1 MTINQ
6 PAAYSYFFGPGYTQ
20 LMGTIED
27 AWEGNHRS
35 EDDVSLKI
43 EAIRKY
49 FDKKWTLFKWP
60 VLVFAYLFRLIAF
73 IVLYVFG
80 SAFTIIM
87 FLIHG
92 GITFL
97 VMCAVYILF
106 SFTWLVD
113 RIYLLVHSIRS
124 SCPQCKERSLIP
136 VFECDHC
143 NVKHTKLVP
152 GVYGVW
158 KRRCQ
163 CGNKIPTNVLGG
175 RSRLRSFCPSCESP
189 LSASDAR
196 QLGIQI
202 IGGVSS
208 GKTVLLSAFYNAFD
222 KRCKSIPGLK
232 VSMNDD
238 NRAKFSN
245 LIRWY
250 QGEPCPGTTDFNAS
264 MYSLLLDSQQLN
276 PRRQISVY
284 DIAGEMFRHGSE
296 DSVVAQA
303 QYKYTNGIVVVIDPL
318 SSSLLREK
326 VRESSPDDIKNHSS
340 DDAGTVI
347 NNFINYMLDIGGMK
361 PGDRFRIPVS
371 VVIAKADIA
380 YVRDAIHPSLIGQRM
395 IRFPGQYKD
404 EQEAGDDICREFM
417 CSIGMGSVVDA
428 LEVSFSDIHYY
439 AASAMGHVA
448 RAGEAYKSWG
458 VEEPFYRIIR
468 QADPKVAE
476 ILRVVP
482 NKVQGK

>member
-1 MTINQ
+1 MTSEQ
-6 PAAYSYFFGPGYTQ
+6 PAVHSYFFGPGYTQ

-27 AWEGNHRS
+27 AWDGNHRS
-35 EDDVSLKI
+35 EDDVSIRIESLK
-43 EAIRKY
+43 KY
-49 FDKKWTLFKWP
+49 LDRKWTFLKWP
-60 VLVFAYLFRLIAF
+60 VLVFAYLFQLILR
-73 IVLYVFG
+73 IVLFGFG

-92 GITFL
+92 GITFV
-97 VMCAVYILF
+97 VMCGVYLLF

-124 SCPQCKERSLIP
+124 SCPQCKVRSLIP

-143 NVKHTKLVP
+143 GVRHTKLVP

-163 CGNKIPTNVLGG
+163 CGHKIPTNVLGG
-175 RSRLRSFCPSCESP
+175 RSRLRSLCPDCESP

-232 VSMNDD
+232 VSMSDD
-238 NRAKFSN
+238 NKAKFSN
-245 LIRWY
+245 LKRWY
-250 QGEPCPGTTDFNAS
+250 QGDPCPGTTDFNAG

-276 PRRQISVY
+276 PRRQLSVY

-296 DSVVAQA
+296 NSVVVQA
-303 QYKYTNGIVVVIDPL
+303 QYKYTDGIVVVIDPL

-326 VRESSPDDIKNHSS
+326 LSILSPDELKNHSS

-347 NNFINYMLDIGGMK
+347 NNFINYMLYIGGMK
-361 PGDRFRIPVS
+361 PGDRFKIPVS
-371 VVIAKADIA
+371 VVISKADIA
-380 YVRDAIHPSLIGQRM
+380 YVHNAINPVLADQRM
-395 IRFPGQYKD
+395 KRSPGLYSND
-404 EQEAGDDICREFM
+404 QEANDDLCREFM
-417 CSIGMGSVVDA
+417 CDIGMGSVVDA

-448 RAGEAYKSWG
+448 RDGEAYESWG

-476 ILRVVP
+476 VLQITPKKL
-482 NKVQGK
+482 